1 MKKDLLIRPAIVFLF
16 SLLLFACQK
25 KGDHG
30 ILRPGFKSENGTGG
44 NPIKGPTGTGS
55 TANTNPA
62 TQNSSLLTGGVGW
75 SNPSCA
81 STLSVTL
88 KGVNGIIDIT
98 LSFLTPPVTG
108 TYAIATA
115 PSSQACAM
123 VVNNAPNQPAGT
135 VWYGKTGVVSVT
147 ATNNNITATF
157 SGIICTQNDFA
168 YPQVTVSGSLGC
180 N

>member
-1 MKKDLLIRPAIVFLF
+1 MKRDLLILPAIVIFFSIILF
-16 SLLLFACQK
+16 SCQK
-25 KGDHG
+25 KDDRG
-30 ILRPGFKSENGTGG
+30 ILRPGFKSESGTGG
-44 NPIKGPTGTGS
+44 NPIKGPTVTGTPAS
-55 TANTNPA
+55 TNPA
-62 TQNSSLLTGGVGW
+62 TQNSILQTGGVGW

-88 KGVNGIIDIT
+88 KGVNGTIDVT

-108 TYAIATA
+108 TYAIAAA
-115 PSSQACAM
+115 PASQACAM
-123 VVNNAPNQPAGT
+123 VVNNAPNQPSGT
-135 VWYGKTGVVSVT
+135 VWYGKTGVVSIT

-157 SGIICTQNDFA
+157 SGIVCTQADFA

>member
-1 MKKDLLIRPAIVFLF
+1 MKKNLLFLPAIVISL

-25 KGDHG
+25 KDDQG
-30 ILRPGFKSENGTGG
+30 LLKPGFKSENGTGG
-44 NPIKGPTGTGS
+44 NPIKGPTVTGTPTS
-55 TANTNPA
+55 ANPA
-62 TQNSSLLTGGVGW
+62 TQNSTLLTGGVGW
-75 SNPSCA
+75 NNPSCA
-81 STLSVTL
+81 STMSVTL
-88 KGVNGIIDIT
+88 KGVNGTIEVT

-108 TYAIATA
+108 NYVIAAA
-115 PSSQACAM
+115 PSVQACAM
-123 VVNNAPNQPAGT
+123 VVNNAPNQPTGT